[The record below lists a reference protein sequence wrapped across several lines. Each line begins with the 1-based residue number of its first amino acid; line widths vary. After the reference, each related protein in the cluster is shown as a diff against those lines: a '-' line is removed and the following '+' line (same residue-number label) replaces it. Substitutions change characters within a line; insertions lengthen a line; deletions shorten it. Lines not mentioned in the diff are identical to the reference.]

1 MKNKFDTQENGSM
14 LGTAIQQARKAKKLT
29 QEELG
34 KRVGLP
40 KSSISKIEK
49 GLTHISFEDA
59 SLLMDAMGEKITIQ
73 VMDMKEPDEKRVER
87 VRFVTIGVMWYA
99 HSKQMTFA
107 DAYRY
112 LLVYKGI
119 QFLEDNYVYEQT
131 LPRETLLS
139 DLDKVC
145 NRNRDQLFTDLAAYM
160 VSEYDIEPRD
170 AAGLVMNS
178 PLTQKLYS
186 SEEPITEQRVKALA
200 EELLSG
206 KE

>member
-1 MKNKFDTQENGSM
+1 MKDKFESQKNDSLLGRTIQQVRKNKG
-14 LGTAIQQARKAKKLT
+14 LT

-59 SLLMDAMGEKITIQ
+59 SLLMDAMGEKISIQ
-73 VMDMKEPDEKRVER
+73 VMGMKEPDAQKVER
-87 VRFVTIGVMWYA
+87 VRFITIGVMWYA
-99 HSKQMTFA
+99 HSKKMAFA

-119 QFLEDNYVYEQT
+119 QFLEENYAYEQT

-145 NRNRDQLFTDLAAYM
+145 KMNRKKFKRA
-160 VSEYDIEPRD
+160 V
-170 AAGLVMNS
+170 
-178 PLTQKLYS
+178 
-186 SEEPITEQRVKALA
+186 
-200 EELLSG
+200 
-206 KE
+206 

>member
-1 MKNKFDTQENGSM
+1 MKKKFEEQENGSM
-14 LGTAIQQARKAKKLT
+14 LGATIQQVRKFKGIT

-34 KRVGLP
+34 KRIGLP

-73 VMDMKEPDEKRVER
+73 VMGMKEPNEKKVER
-87 VRFVTIGVMWYA
+87 VRFVTIGVTWYA
-99 HSKQMTFA
+99 HSKKLAFA

-119 QFLEDNYVYEQT
+119 QFLEENYEYEQT

-145 NRNRDQLFTDLAAYM
+145 NRNREKF
-160 VSEYDIEPRD
+160 R
-170 AAGLVMNS
+170 
-178 PLTQKLYS
+178 
-186 SEEPITEQRVKALA
+186 KAV
-200 EELLSG
+200 
-206 KE
+206 

>member
-1 MKNKFDTQENGSM
+1 MKKKFEEQENGSM
-14 LGTAIQQARKAKKLT
+14 LGATIQQVRKSKGIT

-34 KRVGLP
+34 KRIGLP

-73 VMDMKEPDEKRVER
+73 VMGMKEPNEKKVER
-87 VRFVTIGVMWYA
+87 VRFVTIGVTWYA
-99 HSKQMTFA
+99 HSKKMAFA

-119 QFLEDNYVYEQT
+119 QFLEENYEYEQT

-145 NRNRDQLFTDLAAYM
+145 NRNREKF
-160 VSEYDIEPRD
+160 R
-170 AAGLVMNS
+170 
-178 PLTQKLYS
+178 
-186 SEEPITEQRVKALA
+186 KAV
-200 EELLSG
+200 
-206 KE
+206 

>member
-1 MKNKFDTQENGSM
+1 MFRKLCVFLQRRNVIMKDKFISQKNDSLLGRTIQQVRKNKG
-14 LGTAIQQARKAKKLT
+14 LT

-59 SLLMDAMGEKITIQ
+59 SLLMDAMGEKISIQ
-73 VMDMKEPDEKRVER
+73 VMGMKEPDAQKVER

-99 HSKQMTFA
+99 HSKKMAFA

-119 QFLEDNYVYEQT
+119 QFLEENYAYEQT
-131 LPRETLLS
+131 LTRETLLS

-145 NRNRDQLFTDLAAYM
+145 KMNREKFKRA
-160 VSEYDIEPRD
+160 V
-170 AAGLVMNS
+170 
-178 PLTQKLYS
+178 
-186 SEEPITEQRVKALA
+186 
-200 EELLSG
+200 
-206 KE
+206 

>member
-14 LGTAIQQARKAKKLT
+14 LGTTIQQVRKAKKIT

-49 GLTHISFEDA
+49 GQTHISFEDA
-59 SLLMDAMGEKITIQ
+59 SLLMDAMGEKISIQ
-73 VMDMKEPDEKRVER
+73 VMGVKEPNEKRVER
-87 VRFVTIGVMWYA
+87 VRFVTMGVMWYA
-99 HSKQMTFA
+99 HSRKMTFA

-119 QFLEDNYVYEQT
+119 QFLEENYAYEQT
-131 LPRETLLS
+131 LSRETILD

-145 NRNRDQLFTDLAAYM
+145 NRNREKY
-160 VSEYDIEPRD
+160 
-170 AAGLVMNS
+170 
-178 PLTQKLYS
+178 K
-186 SEEPITEQRVKALA
+186 KAV
-200 EELLSG
+200 
-206 KE
+206 

>member
-14 LGTAIQQARKAKKLT
+14 LGTTIQQVRKAKKIT

-49 GLTHISFEDA
+49 GQTHISFEDA
-59 SLLMDAMGEKITIQ
+59 SLLMDAMGEKISIQ
-73 VMDMKEPDEKRVER
+73 VMGVTEPNEKRVER
-87 VRFVTIGVMWYA
+87 VRFVTMGVMWYA
-99 HSKQMTFA
+99 HSRKMTFA

-119 QFLEDNYVYEQT
+119 QFLEENYAYEQT
-131 LPRETLLS
+131 LSRETILD

-145 NRNRDQLFTDLAAYM
+145 NRNREKF
-160 VSEYDIEPRD
+160 
-170 AAGLVMNS
+170 
-178 PLTQKLYS
+178 K
-186 SEEPITEQRVKALA
+186 KAI
-200 EELLSG
+200 
-206 KE
+206 

>member
-1 MKNKFDTQENGSM
+1 MKNKFDKQGNGSM
-14 LGTAIQQARKAKKLT
+14 LGMTIQQVRKAKGIT

-34 KRVGLP
+34 RRVGLP

-73 VMDMKEPDEKRVER
+73 VMGMKEPDEKKVER
-87 VRFVTIGVMWYA
+87 VRFVTIGVTWYA
-99 HSKQMTFA
+99 HSKKMTFA

-119 QFLEDNYVYEQT
+119 QFLEENYAYEQT
-131 LPRETLLS
+131 LPRQTLLD

-145 NRNRDQLFTDLAAYM
+145 NRNR
-160 VSEYDIEPRD
+160 E
-170 AAGLVMNS
+170 
-178 PLTQKLYS
+178 KLG
-186 SEEPITEQRVKALA
+186 RAV
-200 EELLSG
+200 
-206 KE
+206 

>member
-1 MKNKFDTQENGSM
+1 MCYFRYSNKKIRDKLQKNGQKVSRFGNFFIILQRRTVIMKNKFETQEGGSM
-14 LGTAIQQARKAKKLT
+14 LGATIQQVRKAKKIT

-59 SLLMDAMGEKITIQ
+59 SLLMDAMGEKISIQ
-73 VMDMKEPDEKRVER
+73 VMGMKEPDEKRVER

-99 HSKQMTFA
+99 HSKKMAFA

-119 QFLEDNYVYEQT
+119 QFLEENYAYEQT

-145 NRNRDQLFTDLAAYM
+145 NRNREKFM
-160 VSEYDIEPRD
+160 
-170 AAGLVMNS
+170 
-178 PLTQKLYS
+178 
-186 SEEPITEQRVKALA
+186 KAV
-200 EELLSG
+200 
-206 KE
+206 

>member
-1 MKNKFDTQENGSM
+1 MKNKFDYQESGSM
-14 LGTAIQQARKAKKLT
+14 LGSAIKQVRKAKGLT

-59 SLLMDAMGEKITIQ
+59 SLLMDAMGEKISIQ
-73 VMDMKEPDEKRVER
+73 VMGIKEPAEKKVER
-87 VRFVTIGVMWYA
+87 VRFVTIGVAWYA
-99 HSKQMTFA
+99 HSKQMAFA

-112 LLVYKGI
+112 LLLYKGI
-119 QFLEDNYVYEQT
+119 QFLEENYTYEQT

-145 NRNRDQLFTDLAAYM
+145 DRHR
-160 VSEYDIEPRD
+160 S
-170 AAGLVMNS
+170 
-178 PLTQKLYS
+178 KLKQA
-186 SEEPITEQRVKALA
+186 I
-200 EELLSG
+200 
-206 KE
+206 

>member
-1 MKNKFDTQENGSM
+1 MKNKFENRENGSL
-14 LGTAIQQARKAKKLT
+14 LGRAIQQVRKAKGFT

-59 SLLMDAMGEKITIQ
+59 SLLMDAMGEKISIQ
-73 VMDMKEPDEKRVER
+73 VTGMKETDARRVER

-99 HSKQMTFA
+99 HRRNMSFA

-119 QFLEDNYVYEQT
+119 QFLEENFAYEQT
-131 LPRETLLS
+131 LPRETLLN
-139 DLDKVC
+139 DLDAVC
-145 NRNRDQLFTDLAAYM
+145 NMNR
-160 VSEYDIEPRD
+160 EKIR
-170 AAGLVMNS
+170 
-178 PLTQKLYS
+178 
-186 SEEPITEQRVKALA
+186 KAV
-200 EELLSG
+200 
-206 KE
+206 